1 MAKVG
6 ILRKI
11 YLEIVKAIGVKKPFI
26 RARSLSSGFYVE
38 NKGPDDLEIIII
50 LADDP
55 FCFFS
60 NPEKQPPVSPAIP
73 LSP

>member
-11 YLEIVKAIGVKKPFI
+11 YLEIIKAIGVKKPFI

-38 NKGPDDLEIIII
+38 NKGSDDLEIIISWQTTRFVFLVI
-50 LADDP
+50 LRN
-55 FCFFS
+55 
-60 NPEKQPPVSPAIP
+60 NP
-73 LSP
+73 L

>member
-38 NKGPDDLEIIII
+38 NKGSDDLEIIISWQTTR
-50 LADDP
+50 
-55 FCFFS
+55 FVFFS